1 MRTVQAVA
9 QDHQDCKYKEEVE
22 VEMVEGVGV
31 VVMVEGLVE
40 AVGLPILW
48 CTRLGNQG
56 QVCVR
61 AVFFAFLHLCTEHRL
76 FVC

>member
-1 MRTVQAVA
+1 
-9 QDHQDCKYKEEVE
+9 

-31 VVMVEGLVE
+31 VVVVEGLVE

-56 QVCVR
+56 QVCSCSVLRVLAFVHR
-61 AVFFAFLHLCTEHRL
+61 ARL
-76 FVC
+76 ICLLAWSWLAVQSVPPVSR